1 MRIRVGAR
9 TISGWLKV
17 RETVAIETPARAA
30 TSTIPGAPFLDLE
43 YLMGRVLPENEN
55 VCIFVFID

>member
-1 MRIRVGAR
+1 MRTRVGAR
-9 TISGWLKV
+9 TLSGWLKV

-43 YLMGRVLPENEN
+43 YLMG
-55 VCIFVFID
+55 